1 MIRKEMRWT
10 AACMSTALLFSA
22 LSTAAYAAPRRKVF
36 ADNVSESPH
45 QTSFERERSA
55 EEWAKLR
62 DNRIEWDEIQTLVHE
77 YNPTIASMWISF
89 RQNDH
94 RGAYHIDY
102 EKAEQMVLTDFR
114 SGRLGYVTLDELPTI
129 P

>member
-1 MIRKEMRWT
+1 MMIPAEAEFRFTEDHMIRKEMRWT

-77 YNPTIASMWISF
+77 YNREHVDLLP
-89 RQNDH
+89 
-94 RGAYHIDY
+94 
-102 EKAEQMVLTDFR
+102 AER
-114 SGRLGYVTLDELPTI
+114 SPRSLSYRL
-129 P
+129 